1 MAIINLLAS
10 VIRRYWQGPRSSEW
24 ITDPCSEFN
33 NLYACLCEEDKSF
46 DESEGDELLYVY
58 LHEKGKGFDESEEN
72 CCFPGTKVKENI
84 RLLEGSQK
92 SMALKIHSKTKS
104 EKLTSDL
111 FSEMHCAAV
120 DTGGSSH
127 CWKYCSMNGNPYVG
141 CWQPRTPSDIPV
153 VVDVEKTSHLA
164 RGDDLT
170 PARGWQWNVRSSM
183 FGVVI
188 GERRPAKSPRIDG
201 VFCRVRTNARAK
213 LSAGWSDETTAHR
226 PQRKMRGAM
235 TTLLICHP
243 RGEEWTCLITRRT
256 WGTAAEIL
264 PRCKRT
270 MKALDVGGP
279 FCAHRER
286 AV

>member
-1 MAIINLLAS
+1 MGIHMWA
-10 VIRRYWQGPRSSEW
+10 V
-24 ITDPCSEFN
+24 
-33 NLYACLCEEDKSF
+33 
-46 DESEGDELLYVY
+46 
-58 LHEKGKGFDESEEN
+58 
-72 CCFPGTKVKENI
+72 
-84 RLLEGSQK
+84 GSQEPQAIFLWWWMWR
-92 SMALKIHSKTKS
+92 SAEGHSCRASQPAMHDATRVKKGTWGQAS
-104 EKLTSDL
+104 EQDRTRSWII
-111 FSEMHCAAV
+111 
-120 DTGGSSH
+120 GGWGRS
-127 CWKYCSMNGNPYVG
+127 K
-141 CWQPRTPSDIPV
+141 
-153 VVDVEKTSHLA
+153 
-164 RGDDLT
+164 
-170 PARGWQWNVRSSM
+170 WNVRSSM